1 MKKTIR
7 LSKSVIGLEEIEAVT
22 AVLKKEFLGMGEEVF
37 KFEKELS
44 SYIGS
49 PTVCVNTGTA
59 ALQLALQA
67 CDIGAGDEVLVQS
80 LTYLASFQAISAT
93 GAKPI
98 ACEVNSHDL
107 TIDLKDAKNRLTKKT
122 KVIMPVHYSGN
133 PGDLEAIYSF
143 ANKHNLRVIEDAAH
157 AFGSIYKNNLI
168 GSFGDI
174 CCFSFD
180 GIKNL
185 TSGEG
190 GAIVTKDETV
200 INRIKDLRLLGV
212 SRDSDNRYKNQRTW
226 DLNVKEQGWRF
237 HMSNI
242 MAAIGIEQLKR
253 FSTFQEKRKELA
265 TLYQEQLNGLNGV
278 ELLEINYNDITPHI
292 FVIKIK
298 NGRRDT
304 LKIGLENCGIQTGVH
319 YKPNHLLGY
328 YSDNALPI
336 TENIYKELLTIPL
349 HPDLTK
355 NDVIFICGKIKN
367 IL

>member
-1 MKKTIR
+1 MKNSIR

-67 CDIGAGDEVLVQS
+67 CDIGTGDEVLVQS
-80 LTYLASFQAISAT
+80 LTYLASFQAVSAT

-107 TIDLKDAKNRLTKKT
+107 TIDLRDAEKRLTKNT
-122 KVIMPVHYSGN
+122 KAIMPIHYSGN
-133 PGDLEAIYSF
+133 PGDLDAIYSF
-143 ANKHNLRVIEDAAH
+143 ARKHNLRVIEDGAH
-157 AFGSIYKNNLI
+157 AFGSFYKNNLI

-180 GIKNL
+180 GIKNI

-190 GAIVTKDETV
+190 GAIVTKDEAI

-212 SRDSDNRYKNQRTW
+212 SKDSDNRYKNQRTW
-226 DLNVKEQGWRF
+226 ELSVKEQGWRF

-242 MAAIGIEQLKR
+242 MASIGIEQLKK
-253 FSTFQEKRKELA
+253 FKVFQEKRKELA
-265 TLYQEQLNGLNGV
+265 KQYQKLLSGV
-278 ELLEINYNDITPHI
+278 TEVEFLDIDYNFITPHI
-292 FVIKIK
+292 FVIKVK
-298 NGRRDT
+298 NGKRNF
-304 LKIGLENCGIQTGVH
+304 LKTELEKEGVQTGIH
-319 YKPNHLLGY
+319 YYPNHLLEY
-328 YSDNALPI
+328 YLSYALPT
-336 TENIYKELLTIPL
+336 TELIYSSLLTLPL
-349 HPDLTK
+349 HPDLK
-355 NDVIFICGKIKN
+355 KSDVDFICSIIKKV
-367 IL
+367 L